1 MDIDL
6 TAIASPILASKRQFL
21 QDGDQVQM
29 ALDGVLMILIKP
41 STNEKEELDELN
53 ILKIIEHIINVLKLI
68 R

>member
-1 MDIDL
+1 
-6 TAIASPILASKRQFL
+6 
-21 QDGDQVQM
+21 M

-41 STNEKEELDELN
+41 SINEKEELDELN